1 MEEDKI
7 IIETK
12 EGIKE
17 FYKLATFFS
26 NKTKKRYLLYTDK
39 EYKDGL
45 LNVYGSIIEKE
56 NDIVKF
62 IELDEEDKKI
72 LEKAI
77 KKIRDNNI
85 TI

>member
-12 EGIKE
+12 EGPKE
-17 FYKLATFFS
+17 FYKLATFYS
-26 NKTKKRYLLYTDK
+26 NKRDKRYLLYTDK
-39 EYKDGL
+39 KYTDGL
-45 LNVYGSIIEKE
+45 LNVYGSIIETD
-56 NDIVKF
+56 NDKVKF

-72 LEKAI
+72 IEKEI
-77 KKIRDNNI
+77 NKLKESNI

>member
-12 EGIKE
+12 EGAKE
-17 FYKLATFFS
+17 FYKLATFYS
-26 NKTKKRYLLYTDK
+26 NKANKRYLIYTDK
-39 EYKDGL
+39 EYTDGL
-45 LNVYGSIIEKE
+45 LNVYGSIIEQE
-56 NDIVKF
+56 NGKIKF

-72 LEKAI
+72 VEKLI
-77 KKIRDNNI
+77 NKLRENNI